1 MNINQVRKHYDTL
14 APNERIAAIVA
25 AAMRGDEQEAQALRE
40 SAPQKIYKVGDHY
53 FMSWAFDH
61 LAAVHMC
68 QCLNLGACL
77 LMGYFLLVGDSEPD
91 QEKEERIYGNLET
104 LARTLK
110 ATQAAWERF
119 CRDQGQDPEWLVLN
133 LPGSEATT
141 PDNPGGP
148 GILPVIMRIAQEL
161 SPGDPDPEDVEEII
175 SGLVV
180 AFHRLT

>member
-1 MNINQVRKHYDTL
+1 MNITQIRKHYDTL
-14 APNERIAAIVA
+14 TTGERVAALIAAA
-25 AAMRGDEQEAQALRE
+25 GRGDELEAQALQS
-40 SAPQKIYKVGDHY
+40 SAPKKVYEVGDYY
-53 FMSWAFDH
+53 FPGMALRY